1 MTYLEAATATTVA
14 ATASTTSVPV
24 SKLSKHSFASKQEQ
38 GGQQTARKANHL
50 TLGNGISFTTSDV
63 PSPLLLLST
72 PHTPHHTT
80 KASSSSSIIS
90 KSTMKA

>member
-14 ATASTTSVPV
+14 ATESTKSVPV

-50 TLGNGISFTTSDV
+50 TLG
-63 PSPLLLLST
+63 
-72 PHTPHHTT
+72 
-80 KASSSSSIIS
+80 
-90 KSTMKA
+90 